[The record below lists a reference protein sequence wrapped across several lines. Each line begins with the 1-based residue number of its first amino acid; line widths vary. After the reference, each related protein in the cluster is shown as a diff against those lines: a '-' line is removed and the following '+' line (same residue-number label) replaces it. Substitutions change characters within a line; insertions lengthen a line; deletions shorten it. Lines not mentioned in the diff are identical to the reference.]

1 MTIVFLVVGFS
12 FSQQYGNIS
21 GLVTDQEGRALPGAN
36 VTLEGEFAPKLV
48 VTSESGIFRFLN
60 LSPGKYI
67 VKCELPGFNTHIQE
81 NIIIQVGVNVN
92 LKVKMT
98 PATTV
103 KEVRIVEQS
112 PVVDSKETGTTTNVQ
127 DIALKE
133 IPTARD
139 PWVVMQAAPR
149 ISGSREN
156 VGGSR
161 SGQQIGAIARSNVGG
176 SGMYFLDGI
185 EITDQSSGGGSSP
198 MYFDFDTFEEMQV
211 VTSGQDASVQTG
223 GVAINMVTRRA
234 SNKFKAVGRIFWTG
248 EELQGNNLTDELIDA
263 GLKGDR
269 IKQIMEYGIQ
279 GGGPIF
285 KNKLWAW
292 FGAGMQDIRRL
303 AINDTPDTCKIP
315 GFNLKLNW
323 QPNQKNVFEFVI
335 ILTRKLN
342 PGRGASATR
351 PYETTLDMKAKNLPI
366 KLEYQHNF
374 SDNFM
379 INTKVHAFPR
389 CWGQVAF
396 GGKDVQPS
404 TDLVTDQNWGSWDYF
419 DRNMPAYSVSS
430 DANYFVEKALGG
442 SHEFDFGVEYRL
454 AASENKADMA
464 GGARKYYW
472 NGVPY
477 SAQMYREA
485 SGDRQVGRYS
495 AYIKDTFAIDRL
507 TIDIGARYDIEK
519 AMNNATEI
527 KAASLI
533 PDFLPSISV
542 GAIDPGFKW
551 THFSPRLGLT
561 YDIAG
566 DGKMII
572 RGSLARYA
580 NHLGASLATDVSPTA
595 SSWAS
600 YYWNDKNGDD
610 IARID
615 ELVGYP
621 LNGLIAYSGFDPYNL
636 GTVMTSPNKIDPNLK
651 PPLTYEAIVGIE
663 REFFT
668 DFSMAA
674 NFVIRRNTRLFWR
687 PTNGL
692 SRADYVGPIT
702 GTINYEGNTY
712 PYEYWYLN
720 ERPAAG
726 TFLTQQTDYY
736 ENYMGIEVV
745 AVKRFSKKWMVNAS
759 FTYQKSSRNYGEVS
773 FHDPT
778 NIKMLDG
785 TPTSAYQPTWMGK
798 VTGLYRLPFGIGLS
812 ASFSS
817 REGYIFAPAI
827 RVKTPERASV
837 GLGASMNLYTE
848 KYGTSRLENFY
859 NLDLRLQKDI
869 VTAKYGTYSLAIDVF
884 NALNFSWDL
893 KRNATQNSPDANQ
906 IQNILNPRVIRFSL
920 RFTY

>member
-1 MTIVFLVVGFS
+1 MTIIFLVAGFS
-12 FSQQYGNIS
+12 FTQQYGNIR
-21 GLVTDQEGRALPGAN
+21 GIVTDHEGKILSGAK
-36 VTLEGEFAPKLV
+36 VTLEGEFAPRSV

-60 LSPGKYI
+60 LSPGKYT
-67 VKCELPGFNTHIQE
+67 VKCELSGFNTYIQE
-81 NIIIQVGVNVN
+81 NVEVQVGVNVD
-92 LKVKMT
+92 LKVRMT
-98 PATTV
+98 LATTV
-103 KEVRIVEQS
+103 NEVTVVEQA
-112 PVVDSKETGTTTNVQ
+112 PVVDSKETGTTTNVP

-176 SGMYFLDGI
+176 SGMYFLDGL

-234 SNKFKAVGRIFWTG
+234 SNNFKGVGRIFWTG
-248 EELQGNNLTDELIDA
+248 KQLQGNNLTDELIAA

-269 IKQIMEYGIQ
+269 IQQIMEYGIQ
-279 GGGPIF
+279 GGGPIY
-285 KNKLWAW
+285 KNKLWSW
-292 FGAGMQDIRRL
+292 FGVGVQDIRRL
-303 AINDTPDTCKIP
+303 AINDTPDNCKIP

-323 QPNQKNVFEFVI
+323 QLNQKNVLEFVV

-342 PGRGASATR
+342 PGRDASATR
-351 PYETTLDMKAKNLPI
+351 PRETTLDMKAMNLPM
-366 KLEYQHNF
+366 KLEYQHNY

-379 INTKVHAFPR
+379 INTKLHWFPR
-389 CWGQVAF
+389 TWGQVAF

-404 TDLVTDQNWGSWDYF
+404 TDLVTGQNWGSWDYF
-419 DRNMPAYSVSS
+419 DRSMPAYSLKA
-430 DANYFVEKALGG
+430 DANYFLENALGG
-442 SHEFDFGVEYRL
+442 AHEFDFGLEYRI
-454 AASENKADMA
+454 AASKNTADMA
-464 GGARKYYW
+464 GGARNYYW
-472 NGVPY
+472 DGVPY
-477 SAQMYREA
+477 SATVYRE
-485 SGDRQVGRYS
+485 SSDDRQVDRYS
-495 AYIKDTFAIDRL
+495 AYIKDTFTKGRL
-507 TIDIGARYDIEK
+507 TLDLGVRYDIEK
-519 AMNNATEI
+519 AKNNATEI
-527 KAASLI
+527 NAARLV
-533 PDFLPSISV
+533 PDFMPAISV
-542 GAIDPGFKW
+542 GEIDPGFKW
-551 THFSPRLGLT
+551 THLSPRIGVT
-561 YDIAG
+561 YDLTG
-566 DGKMII
+566 NGKMIL
-572 RGSLARYA
+572 RGNLARYA

-595 SSWAS
+595 TSWAS
-600 YYWNDKNGDD
+600 YYWSDINGDN
-610 IARID
+610 IVQID

-621 LNGLIAYSGFDPYNL
+621 LDGLIAYSGFDPYNP
-636 GTVMTSPNKIDPNLK
+636 GTLMTSPNKIDPNLK

-674 NFVIRRNTRLFWR
+674 NFVLRRNTRLYWR
-687 PTNGL
+687 PANGI
-692 SRADYVGPIT
+692 SSADYIGPIT
-702 GTINYEGNTY
+702 GALTYEGISY
-712 PYEYWYLN
+712 PYEYWTLS

-726 TFLTQQTDYY
+726 TFLTQQQNYH
-736 ENYMGIEVV
+736 ENYMGVEVV
-745 AVKRFSKKWMVNAS
+745 AVKRFSNKWMVNAS
-759 FTYQKSSRNYGEVS
+759 FTYQKSSRNYGEGS
-773 FHDPT
+773 YFDPT

-798 VTGLYRLPFGIGLS
+798 VTGLYRLPFGVNIS

-817 REGYIFAPAI
+817 REGYIFAPVI
-827 RVKTPERASV
+827 SVKTPERAAV
-837 GLGASMNLYTE
+837 GLGASMNIYTE
-848 KYGTSRLENFY
+848 KYGTSHLENFY

-869 VTAKYGTYSLAIDVF
+869 ATAKYGTYSIAIDAF

-893 KRNATQNSPDANQ
+893 QRNATQNSPDANQ